1 MQLGL
6 YAHPFDAPDFA
17 GLHALGYRELALASA
32 YHAGR
37 WLVPRAGAGLVRFLE
52 DGIVHAATGRLAG
65 TLQPEPSS
73 TPHFAA
79 LAAAAAAHGFAV
91 SAWTVFCHNS
101 RLGRLHPDA
110 CVRNALGDV
119 YRYALCPARREV
131 REYVLGLARALA
143 AIPGVTTLECE
154 ALGWMGHKHGSHHD
168 KSSFTP
174 DAHLD
179 FLLSYCFCD
188 VCTAVVGAGARARVA
203 ELLHA
208 RLVAADALQDARLPV
223 AQLAADLGAAYPQML
238 GHRAEVYAR
247 LLRDLRAA
255 VPAAVR
261 LALHVQP
268 DPHFTGSQLGAPLA
282 AVGGL
287 VDECVL
293 TSYGESAEQIE
304 ASWQRLDP
312 AGAKVRLAIWPKAPH
327 FRSEEDLRR
336 VQHAAAGKGAV
347 GLRIYHLSLLPERTV
362 ARVART
368 LHLHGCG
375 P

>member
-1 MQLGL
+1 M
-6 YAHPFDAPDFA
+6 
-17 GLHALGYRELALASA
+17 
-32 YHAGR
+32 
-37 WLVPRAGAGLVRFLE
+37 
-52 DGIVHAATGRLAG
+52 
-65 TLQPEPSS
+65 
-73 TPHFAA
+73 
-79 LAAAAAAHGFAV
+79 
-91 SAWTVFCHNS
+91 
-101 RLGRLHPDA
+101 
-110 CVRNALGDV
+110 
-119 YRYALCPARREV
+119 
-131 REYVLGLARALA
+131 
-143 AIPGVTTLECE
+143 
-154 ALGWMGHKHGSHHD
+154 
-168 KSSFTP
+168 
-174 DAHLD
+174 
-179 FLLSYCFCD
+179 
-188 VCTAVVGAGARARVA
+188 
-203 ELLHA
+203 
-208 RLVAADALQDARLPV
+208 
-223 AQLAADLGAAYPQML
+223 
-238 GHRAEVYAR
+238 
-247 LLRDLRAA
+247 
-255 VPAAVR
+255 